1 MSEYPAA
8 ESLPVR
14 QRSTVSTYRPA
25 RYLKQLG
32 SHMGRKISTEEIPG
46 GLRLI
51 FNRDGIFR
59 GYGDLVADDANHAL
73 IMEVRAE
80 DDEKAQ
86 NLAGVLERHLVRF
99 GEREELVVEFH
110 AVYPLYSVRE
120 QVGFRRQGRIFL
132 PSRAKNHLLAASRG
146 VFTGVGLKV

>member
-8 ESLPVR
+8 GSLPVR
-14 QRSTVSTYRPA
+14 QRSTVSTDRPA
-25 RYLKQLG
+25 RYIKQLG

-80 DDEKAQ
+80 DEKAQ
-86 NLAGVLERHLVRF
+86 SLAGVLERHLVRF
-99 GEREELVVEFH
+99 REREELVV
-110 AVYPLYSVRE
+110 
-120 QVGFRRQGRIFL
+120 
-132 PSRAKNHLLAASRG
+132 
-146 VFTGVGLKV
+146 

>member
-14 QRSTVSTYRPA
+14 QRSAVSTDRPA
-25 RYLKQLG
+25 RYIKQLG

-80 DDEKAQ
+80 DDKKAQ
-86 NLAGVLERHLVRF
+86 SLAGVLERHLVRF

-110 AVYPLYSVRE
+110 AV
-120 QVGFRRQGRIFL
+120 
-132 PSRAKNHLLAASRG
+132 
-146 VFTGVGLKV
+146 

>member
-14 QRSTVSTYRPA
+14 QRSMVSTDRPA
-25 RYLKQLG
+25 RYIKQLG
-32 SHMGRKISTEEIPG
+32 SHMGRKISTEEVPG

-59 GYGDLVADDANHAL
+59 GYGDLVADDANHTL

-110 AVYPLYSVRE
+110 AV
-120 QVGFRRQGRIFL
+120 
-132 PSRAKNHLLAASRG
+132 
-146 VFTGVGLKV
+146 

>member
-1 MSEYPAA
+1 MPPGNWRWARILKHEEGCYVMSEYPAA

-14 QRSTVSTYRPA
+14 QRSTVSTDRPA
-25 RYLKQLG
+25 RYIKQLG

-86 NLAGVLERHLVRF
+86 NLAGVLERHLVR
-99 GEREELVVEFH
+99 LV
-110 AVYPLYSVRE
+110 S
-120 QVGFRRQGRIFL
+120 
-132 PSRAKNHLLAASRG
+132 AKN
-146 VFTGVGLKV
+146 